1 MHLKNAIHASTYI
14 RGYPMMTRCIVD
26 AEKDVS
32 MKNLSPKE
40 AITILEGMKLDI
52 PLPKAAVTQ
61 IKRNLA
67 LDMAINALN
76 CSEIPNNWIPCS
88 ERLPEEDY
96 WLGGS
101 GKQFSDEVLVSVSNS
116 ADEDVYVY
124 VSQTLDGK
132 WNLELPEY
140 YEVIA
145 WMPLPSPYQPEEE

>member
-1 MHLKNAIHASTYI
+1 MTDKERKSCI
-14 RGYPMMTRCIVD
+14 RTIELLMRLAFNVHGVMDVID
-26 AEKDVS
+26 AQNCDKIIE
-32 MKNLSPKE
+32 M
-40 AITILEGMKLDI
+40 
-52 PLPKAAVTQ
+52 
-61 IKRNLA
+61 
-67 LDMAINALN
+67 LN
-76 CSEIPNNWIPCS
+76 KPEPHWIPCS
-88 ERLPEEDY
+88 ERLPDEDH

-145 WMPLPSPYQPEEE
+145 WMPLPEPYQPEEESK

>member
-1 MHLKNAIHASTYI
+1 MDDKERKSCINTIEVL
-14 RGYPMMTRCIVD
+14 RGLAFNVHGVMDVID
-26 AEKDVS
+26 AQNCDKIIE
-32 MKNLSPKE
+32 M
-40 AITILEGMKLDI
+40 
-52 PLPKAAVTQ
+52 
-61 IKRNLA
+61 
-67 LDMAINALN
+67 LN
-76 CSEIPNNWIPCS
+76 KPEPQWIPCS
-88 ERLPEEDY
+88 DRLPDEDY

-145 WMPLPSPYQPEEE
+145 WQPLPEPYQPEEDEL

>member
-1 MHLKNAIHASTYI
+1 MTLYGAISNLVMMREH
-14 RGYPMMTRCIVD
+14 PMMPSMFYSSLDKIIET
-26 AEKDVS
+26 VS
-32 MKNLSPKE
+32 ECEEPETNY
-40 AITILEGMKLDI
+40 
-52 PLPKAAVTQ
+52 
-61 IKRNLA
+61 
-67 LDMAINALN
+67 
-76 CSEIPNNWIPCS
+76 SEIPNNWIPCS

-145 WMPLPSPYQPEEE
+145 WMPLPEPYQEEGEKDGKDT